1 MRTLVLLFALAF
13 LPIANARE
21 VAPAADQVHPLLIGT
36 PVPDAALRDVDGKSV
51 SLHAAIAGKPTL
63 LVFYRGSWCPFCNL
77 QLSNLRK
84 IQKSLKDLGYQMIA
98 ISPDR
103 PENLRKMLDKN
114 SLTYTL
120 LSDSNI
126 EALKAFGIAFHVDA
140 KTTEQYQGYGID
152 LDDAS
157 GTKNHVLPVPS
168 VFIVDDKGV
177 IQFEYVNPNYKVR
190 VPEDVLLAAAKSVI
204 EQDKKAKT
212 PGK

>member
-1 MRTLVLLFALAF
+1 MRALVFLLALVV
-13 LPIANARE
+13 LPIANAGE
-21 VAPAADQVHPLLIGT
+21 VATAADQVHPLLIGT
-36 PVPDAALRDVDGKSV
+36 PVPDAALSDVDGKAV
-51 SLHAAIAGKPTL
+51 SLRAAIAGKPTL

-84 IQKSLKDLGYQMIA
+84 IQQNLVDLGYQMIA

-126 EALKAFGIAFHVDA
+126 EALKAFGIAFRVDA
-140 KTTEQYQGYGID
+140 KTTGLYHGYGID

-157 GTKNHVLPVPS
+157 GTKNHALPVPS

-177 IQFEYVNPNYKVR
+177 VQFEYVNPDYKVR
-190 VPEDVLLAAAKSVI
+190 VPEDVLLAAAKAVI
-204 EQDKKAKT
+204 EQGKRGKT
-212 PGK
+212 SGK